1 MKRPHN
7 ISIKISD
14 NRSKGNHSDFSNFFI
29 VMSAKLFWQMGSW
42 NAYLF
47 TKNHSTYVVLSEQ
60 RQKAFSS

>member
-7 ISIKISD
+7 ISIKIGD

-29 VMSAKLFWQMGSW
+29 VTSAKCFWQMGSW

-60 RQKAFSS
+60 RQQAFSS